1 MFYVCGANQKQKHAH
16 MSTEVITST
25 ILRKMS
31 EMNKW
36 QRDFFLH
43 HVVLFLSLRGRY
55 TYSNFG
61 RYGEKNEVT
70 YRNHHASGFDFQSF
84 NHYLILGHTSTHR
97 MIAFDPSYVSKSGK
111 HTPGVGYFWSG
122 CAGKAKWGLEVCGF
136 AAIDLEANTALHYFA
151 KQTVLKDGQGLMNFY
166 CDLLKEKATEL
177 LKISKYIAVDAYF
190 SKKTFVSMAVD
201 NGLHVITRMRDD
213 AVLHYAPPPR
223 KEGQRGAPKKMGDR
237 FWAKKLESG
246 LLPCLSQT
254 EDQRIYGGTAYVKSL
269 GRLVK
274 VAIVHELKEDGQI
287 KSAKVFICTDLTF
300 DPRDILTWYK
310 SRFQIEFL
318 FRDAKQ
324 HTGLEDTQSRKKEA
338 LEYHFN
344 MSLTA
349 VSIAKAAHFLSIKK
363 EERGPFSM
371 ADIKT
376 QYFNELFVGRI
387 FDVFGKFP
395 NITKNHPALKNIY
408 NLGKIAA

>member
-1 MFYVCGANQKQKHAH
+1 M
-16 MSTEVITST
+16 
-25 ILRKMS
+25 
-31 EMNKW
+31 
-36 QRDFFLH
+36 
-43 HVVLFLSLRGRY
+43 
-55 TYSNFG
+55 
-61 RYGEKNEVT
+61 
-70 YRNHHASGFDFQSF
+70 
-84 NHYLILGHTSTHR
+84 
-97 MIAFDPSYVSKSGK
+97 
-111 HTPGVGYFWSG
+111 
-122 CAGKAKWGLEVCGF
+122 
-136 AAIDLEANTALHYFA
+136 
-151 KQTVLKDGQGLMNFY
+151 
-166 CDLLKEKATEL
+166 
-177 LKISKYIAVDAYF
+177 
-190 SKKTFVSMAVD
+190 
-201 NGLHVITRMRDD
+201 
-213 AVLHYAPPPR
+213 
-223 KEGQRGAPKKMGDR
+223 
-237 FWAKKLESG
+237 
-246 LLPCLSQT
+246 PCLSQT
-254 EDQRIYGGTAYVKSL
+254 EDQRIYGGIAYVKSL

-274 VAIVHELKEDGQI
+274 VAIVHELKEDGQV

-349 VSIAKAAHFLSIKK
+349 VSIAKAAHYLSIKK
-363 EERGPFSM
+363 EERGAFSM

-376 QYFNELFVGRI
+376 KYFNELFVGRI